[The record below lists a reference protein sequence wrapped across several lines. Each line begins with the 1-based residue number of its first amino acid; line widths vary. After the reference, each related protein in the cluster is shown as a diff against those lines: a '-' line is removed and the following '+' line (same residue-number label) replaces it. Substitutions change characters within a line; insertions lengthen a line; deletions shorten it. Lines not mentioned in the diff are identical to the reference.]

1 MQPSHAIPA
10 APHYT
15 GGFLPVLKSMVDETC
30 ATLARLIAYL
40 CTLALLFIGGVYLW
54 DQLPDMHS
62 EASTRP
68 EWTAVSR
75 STPAFASNQYDLSYK
90 SKSYHIFRHPEGGR
104 KDVLRWNA
112 ERAAPIAELEIYR
125 PGAEFEQ
132 LAVPDS
138 AGQIDS
144 KFGPVTLLRLSD
156 GACLGFLKT
165 VEQPVLRISGYV
177 CRGETLPARSAAIA
191 CMINRLSL
199 VAAGNDAKLAELFAR
214 TELKRADCRTDWV
227 SGAGKPS
234 LRGAI

>member
-40 CTLALLFIGGVYLW
+40 CTLALLFIGGGCFCG
-54 DQLPDMHS
+54 QPPDMHS

-165 VEQPVLRISGYV
+165 VEQPALRISGYV